1 MNINFE
7 YYKIFYIIAKNKNI
21 TKAANEL
28 NISQPAISRMLKTM
42 ERQLNT
48 KLFIRK
54 TKGVILTHEGN
65 ELYRLIANQI
75 NNIMKAE
82 NDFVKIIN
90 NHALTIA
97 IDKNYLI
104 TNNRL
109 DNILKNKSNISF
121 INTNNFDLLNNQ
133 LLNNLIDF
141 AFISEP
147 NNYQF
152 SNEIKFKKIDELH
165 LILVSKSK
173 NDTISNKSI
182 VILNN
187 NKINEIT
194 NNYLQSMNIKSTN
207 IIKVDDYDNIY
218 PLISYGYANGFL
230 FKEFIHNE
238 LKSNVIY
245 DISKSTNIYSISIGI
260 LYNSNNELKVKKIFS
275 DLDNDN

>member
-97 IDKNYLI
+97 IDKTYL
-104 TNNRL
+104 
-109 DNILKNKSNISF
+109 K
-121 INTNNFDLLNNQ
+121 
-133 LLNNLIDF
+133 
-141 AFISEP
+141 
-147 NNYQF
+147 
-152 SNEIKFKKIDELH
+152 
-165 LILVSKSK
+165 
-173 NDTISNKSI
+173 
-182 VILNN
+182 
-187 NKINEIT
+187 
-194 NNYLQSMNIKSTN
+194 
-207 IIKVDDYDNIY
+207 
-218 PLISYGYANGFL
+218 
-230 FKEFIHNE
+230 
-238 LKSNVIY
+238 
-245 DISKSTNIYSISIGI
+245 
-260 LYNSNNELKVKKIFS
+260 
-275 DLDNDN
+275 